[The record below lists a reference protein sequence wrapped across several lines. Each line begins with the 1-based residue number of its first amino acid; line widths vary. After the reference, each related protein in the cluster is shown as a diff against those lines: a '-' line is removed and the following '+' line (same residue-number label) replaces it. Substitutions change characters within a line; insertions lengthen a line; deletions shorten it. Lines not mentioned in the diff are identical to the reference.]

1 MYAANVLRACTV
13 VAVVHVMLGLGL
25 ARFFRGEQFKGFPLY
40 TYWHSMLHTGIVF
53 PVFLFYFASTATNG
67 WDEWLQGDGSP
78 PSDDLGAAQ
87 WVQATAPSLQP
98 SRSLDVS
105 PGGLEKQ
112 IQPVPCP
119 PTFHNIMSLHGGTSS
134 RLLRV
139 AMDVLTRSSGL
150 FLITTEFH
158 ISRARGLPLYLQ
170 VWSWLG
176 GLAWFGINATWTLQV
191 ATGLWRRRR
200 KAS

>member
-1 MYAANVLRACTV
+1 
-13 VAVVHVMLGLGL
+13 
-25 ARFFRGEQFKGFPLY
+25 
-40 TYWHSMLHTGIVF
+40 
-53 PVFLFYFASTATNG
+53 
-67 WDEWLQGDGSP
+67 
-78 PSDDLGAAQ
+78 
-87 WVQATAPSLQP
+87 
-98 SRSLDVS
+98 
-105 PGGLEKQ
+105 
-112 IQPVPCP
+112 
-119 PTFHNIMSLHGGTSS
+119 
-134 RLLRV
+134 
-139 AMDVLTRSSGL
+139 MDVLTRSSGL

>member
-87 WVQATAPSLQP
+87 WVQASNIGFQIAITLLSPREVLGSPALLLHHVITILGCLALLHPAHCAGYGAIFTA
-98 SRSLDVS
+98 
-105 PGGLEKQ
+105 
-112 IQPVPCP
+112 
-119 PTFHNIMSLHGGTSS
+119 F
-134 RLLRV
+134 
-139 AMDVLTRSSGL
+139 
-150 FLITTEFH
+150 TEFGC
-158 ISRARGLPLYLQ
+158 ISRRP
-170 VWSWLG
+170 
-176 GLAWFGINATWTLQV
+176 
-191 ATGLWRRRR
+191 R
-200 KAS
+200 KTNTACSMPS